1 MGQVIAII
9 SQKGGVGKT
18 STAVNLGACLSAAKK
33 KVLLIEIDPQ
43 CGLSK
48 CFGLD
53 TSELQ
58 KGILNIIEDGA
69 SAEAATS
76 QGHPRLPRLDIIP
89 ANIRSLAEE
98 RKYLELLR
106 LDTSCLRRVLAHLK
120 DSYDYI
126 FMDCPPR
133 LDQPTYAALIAA
145 DSYLIPIQCEYAAM
159 GTVGSALKAALEVKR
174 LHNVRLGIFG
184 FVLTMAD
191 KRAGFTLK
199 VVQEVRQYLKDHV
212 FRTII
217 PRDPRLAEVPMRREP
232 VIAYD
237 MQSPG
242 AKAYIQLAREV
253 LVKDES
259 GRPQQAPPKL

>member
-53 TSELQ
+53 TPELQ
-58 KGILNIIEDGA
+58 KGILNIIQDGV
-69 SAEAATS
+69 SAETATS

-106 LDTSCLRRVLAHLK
+106 LDTSCLRRVVAH
-120 DSYDYI
+120 
-126 FMDCPPR
+126 
-133 LDQPTYAALIAA
+133 
-145 DSYLIPIQCEYAAM
+145 
-159 GTVGSALKAALEVKR
+159 
-174 LHNVRLGIFG
+174 
-184 FVLTMAD
+184 
-191 KRAGFTLK
+191 
-199 VVQEVRQYLKDHV
+199 
-212 FRTII
+212 
-217 PRDPRLAEVPMRREP
+217 MRRF
-232 VIAYD
+232 I
-237 MQSPG
+237 
-242 AKAYIQLAREV
+242 
-253 LVKDES
+253 
-259 GRPQQAPPKL
+259 